1 MLLLCLL
8 ISGNVSGIAQNELSE
23 SSPETPKADATDVVQ
38 EKLATE
44 ISGAQYGA
52 YEREGG
58 RLWRRFRD
66 GEITRDQYIERMKE
80 FNDAKLQYEQD
91 REKVIEKW
99 EKKSNEGSEKE
110 RLEGYYAEI
119 HQLREGYDGT
129 IRSIMSKYEAQSL
142 TVAAPSGG
150 DISEAEESIP
160 VEPSEL

>member
-8 ISGNVSGIAQNELSE
+8 ISGSALGIAQDELSE
-23 SSPETPKADATDVVQ
+23 SSSENNATDVVQ
-38 EKLATE
+38 EKIATE

-99 EKKSNEGSEKE
+99 EKKSKEGSEKE

-119 HQLREGYDGT
+119 HQLRESYDGE
-129 IRSIMSKYEAQSL
+129 IRSIISKYESQSL
-142 TVAAPSGG
+142 TATSPSSG